1 MEKKKLFAN
10 SSIVSIVAFLALII
24 GAISRN
30 GNDFIITRGEYE
42 PYSIVLET
50 NKNKIG
56 EGTFSPTITHSG
68 NGFATTELG
77 NPVAFEYDSVYNP
90 TNYWQTIKAGGYIT
104 NTQPIMGM
112 SSISLTK
119 SSVDASLGVYWS
131 NTTTFTS
138 ERYVLFDTSSPLN
151 VTSDFGGYMPN
162 YLKIMAIAD
171 SSIENGKIEFCC
183 SNNYPI
189 LSLVNE
195 SPSLGTVSGA
205 GTYSIGEEITIV
217 ATSNTGNYFVGWF
230 TGETSISS
238 SASYT
243 FTMPAYDVTLHA
255 FFDSFSDIGS
265 VEEGS
270 TVQFGTYPQSK
281 VIDDVLISSLN
292 TSAGALPSSSDSQS
306 WTDYG
311 YYISGY
317 VSSYMWYIDLVN
329 EEDEY
334 RGVYFTSYRPSS
346 TIKPSSYLDSYQDDN
361 SYYISNVYWF
371 KHEPITW
378 KVLNV
383 LSDKAF
389 LMADLVLDSQD
400 YHYSDDDRTVGG
412 STVYSNNYEHS
423 HIRLWLNDNFYNT
436 AFNIEEKARIRT
448 IIVNNSAATSGYS
461 TNPYACAN
469 TSDNVFL
476 LSYIEASK
484 YPVLTANASRQL
496 APSAYAISQGIL
508 TYTVDFNRWWLRSP
522 YNSFDYIVR
531 LVDTDGGFSM
541 GGGVYNISLG
551 VVPALWISL

>member
-1 MEKKKLFAN
+1 
-10 SSIVSIVAFLALII
+10 
-24 GAISRN
+24 
-30 GNDFIITRGEYE
+30 
-42 PYSIVLET
+42 
-50 NKNKIG
+50 
-56 EGTFSPTITHSG
+56 
-68 NGFATTELG
+68 
-77 NPVAFEYDSVYNP
+77 
-90 TNYWQTIKAGGYIT
+90 
-104 NTQPIMGM
+104 
-112 SSISLTK
+112 
-119 SSVDASLGVYWS
+119 
-131 NTTTFTS
+131 
-138 ERYVLFDTSSPLN
+138 
-151 VTSDFGGYMPN
+151 
-162 YLKIMAIAD
+162 
-171 SSIENGKIEFCC
+171 
-183 SNNYPI
+183 
-189 LSLVNE
+189 
-195 SPSLGTVSGA
+195 
-205 GTYSIGEEITIV
+205 
-217 ATSNTGNYFVGWF
+217 
-230 TGETSISS
+230 
-238 SASYT
+238 
-243 FTMPAYDVTLHA
+243 
-255 FFDSFSDIGS
+255 
-265 VEEGS
+265 
-270 TVQFGTYPQSK
+270 
-281 VIDDVLISSLN
+281 
-292 TSAGALPSSSDSQS
+292 
-306 WTDYG
+306 
-311 YYISGY
+311 
-317 VSSYMWYIDLVN
+317 MWYIDLVN